1 MDRKKQGLQNLE
13 RKLKILFYL
22 VKHLSQ
28 DYKSNLIGGQ
38 LMEAGLKPATH
49 KLRWLFVAGQPQLG
63 YAWFALVFDCW
74 LKANLTFV

>member
-38 LMEAGLKPATH
+38 LMEACLKPATH
-49 KLRWLFVAGQPQLG
+49 KLR
-63 YAWFALVFDCW
+63 
-74 LKANLTFV
+74 